1 LIARR
6 AYSQQQQKEA
16 PMAPKIKLSFPGFG
30 NIVPTPSGTFV
41 NVTFKSTNPVLP
53 AVSVGFGKPKMH
65 TPTGLDFEE
74 NQLIATTIPLLMGVR
89 PDHDVIVQPLPPN
102 SDLYLVI
109 KGKDHIN
116 AVKKFKTKRR
126 RLDVHFGKI
135 LMNDDSDDL
144 SDGDFK
150 FGFFVDN
157 NNAPQG
163 TSLRFPG
170 NGSEISIGT
179 GKTKTIDV
187 NATVFDADSLS
198 LSATGVDNDDD
209 PSPGLD
215 TEGIPSATNPDVG
228 SGSNGGWEWVTG
240 FQTVLVDFT
249 GQEEART
256 VPFIINAWQHNVDLH
271 FQVTGTVKISYV

>member
-1 LIARR
+1 
-6 AYSQQQQKEA
+6 
-16 PMAPKIKLSFPGFG
+16 MAPKIKLHFPGFG
-30 NIVPTPSGTFV
+30 TIKITPSGTFA
-41 NVTFKSTNPVLP
+41 NVKFKSTNPVVP
-53 AVSVGFGKPKMH
+53 VVSVGSGKPKKQ

-74 NQLIATTIPLLMGVR
+74 NQLITTTFPLLAGVQ
-89 PDHDVIVQPLPPN
+89 PEHEVIVTPLPPN
-102 SDLYLVI
+102 SELFLVI
-109 KGKDHIN
+109 KGKDHFN

-187 NATVFDADSLS
+187 NATVFDADFLS

-209 PSPGLD
+209 PSPFSLD
-215 TEGIPSATNPDVG
+215 TEGIPSATSPDAG

-256 VPFIINAWQHNVDLH
+256 VPFIIKAKQHTVDLH